1 MSDAARELLRE
12 LLEEALA
19 SANGNGDKTPQVPAA
34 PVAAVLRPSTWR
46 QPPAPGEVVGDR
58 AGGEIP
64 AAGAPAARGEIA
76 AAGAPAASPAGVE
89 RVTIA
94 SDADLD
100 RFVRALLARAATDGP
115 AILAGR
121 LRFTLGD
128 SAGGVVRVDHGPV
141 TERTVKKAAAAG
153 ARIVI
158 GPGAVLTPLAREK
171 ARALGVEIERE
182 QRC

>member
-19 SANGNGDKTPQVPAA
+19 SANGSGGAAPQVPAA
-34 PVAAVLRPSTWR
+34 PVAAVLRPSSWP

-58 AGGEIP
+58 ATS
-64 AAGAPAARGEIA
+64 APG
-76 AAGAPAASPAGVE
+76 ASPAPSAPAVE
-89 RVTIA
+89 RVRIA

-100 RFVRALLARAATDGP
+100 RFVRALLARAAADGP
-115 AILAGR
+115 AILAGQI
-121 LRFTLGD
+121 RFTLGRAETRGGAGRGD
-128 SAGGVVRVDHGPV
+128 ASGGVVRVDHGPV

-153 ARIVI
+153 ARIAI

>member
-19 SANGNGDKTPQVPAA
+19 SANGNGGATPQVPAA
-34 PVAAVLRPSTWR
+34 PVAATLRPSTWS
-46 QPPAPGEVVGDR
+46 QPPAPGEVVGD
-58 AGGEIP
+58 GP
-64 AAGAPAARGEIA
+64 STA
-76 AAGAPAASPAGVE
+76 AAVE

-100 RFVRALLARAATDGP
+100 RFVRALLARAPRDGQ
-115 AILAGR
+115 AILAGQI
-121 LRFTLGD
+121 RFTLGGGED
-128 SAGGVVRVDHGPV
+128 RAGGVVRVDHGPV

>member
-1 MSDAARELLRE
+1 MSERDAARELLRE

-19 SANGNGDKTPQVPAA
+19 SANGNGGASPEVPAA

-46 QPPAPGEVVGDR
+46 QPPAPGEVVGDGPR
-58 AGGEIP
+58 TP
-64 AAGAPAARGEIA
+64 AAPGPA
-76 AAGAPAASPAGVE
+76 VE

-100 RFVRALLARAATDGP
+100 RFVRALLARAAGDGQ

-121 LRFTLGD
+121 IRFTLGGAD
-128 SAGGVVRVDHGPV
+128 SAGGGGVVRVDHGPV

>member
-1 MSDAARELLRE
+1 MSERDAARELLRE

-19 SANGNGDKTPQVPAA
+19 AANGDAAAAPQVPAS
-34 PVAAVLRPSTWR
+34 PVAAVLRPSTWQR
-46 QPPAPGEVVGDR
+46 PPAPGEVIGD
-58 AGGEIP
+58 GPP
-64 AAGAPAARGEIA
+64 AEAGAR
-76 AAGAPAASPAGVE
+76 PAGSAVE
-89 RVTIA
+89 RVTID

-121 LRFTLGD
+121 IRFTLGRGETIGGGETT
-128 SAGGVVRVDHGPV
+128 AGVVRVAHGPV

-153 ARIVI
+153 ARIVV
-158 GPGAVLTPLAREK
+158 GAGAVLTPLAREK

>member
-1 MSDAARELLRE
+1 MSERDAARELLRE

-19 SANGNGDKTPQVPAA
+19 SANGDAGGTPQVPVS
-34 PVAAVLRPSTWR
+34 PVAAVLRPSTWQ
-46 QPPAPGEVVGDR
+46 QPPAPGEVIGDGPPGAATAR
-58 AGGEIP
+58 PSAS
-64 AAGAPAARGEIA
+64 AAGPT
-76 AAGAPAASPAGVE
+76 VE
-89 RVTIA
+89 PVTIE

-100 RFVRALLARAATDGP
+100 RFARALLARALTDGP

-121 LRFTLGD
+121 IRFTLGRGETIGGGETT
-128 SAGGVVRVDHGPV
+128 AGVVRVAHGPV

-153 ARIVI
+153 ARIVV
-158 GPGAVLTPLAREK
+158 GAGAVLTPLAREK